1 MDSWDDMKGNLSG
14 WFDTAAHRTDRLA
27 RLGVRAYDRYGINR
41 DLDRHFA
48 QLGALVHRLL
58 VEDPDAVPGHDA
70 AVRAEMGRIA
80 RLQDE
85 LSNTETEMDDLRHKM
100 ETDPTAPSEASAA
113 AAGSQAAPATE
124 SDESPV
130 EPPQNAQNA
139 DPQDSPI
146 EDEEGQSEEDTPR
159 SPD

>member
-1 MDSWDDMKGNLSG
+1 MESWDDLKGNLTG

-48 QLGALVHRLL
+48 QLGALIHRML
-58 VEDPDAVPGHDA
+58 VEDVDAKPGHDA

-85 LSNTETEMDDLRHKM
+85 LSSTQTEMDDLRDGMK
-100 ETDPTAPSEASAA
+100 PPS
-113 AAGSQAAPATE
+113 AGSSGSGTASTDGSE
-124 SDESPV
+124 SPGTPDESPA
-130 EPPQNAQNA
+130 EASQSAQTA
-139 DPQDSPI
+139 DSPAEDQI
-146 EDEEGQSEEDTPR
+146 EESEEDTPR
-159 SPD
+159 SSD